1 MKKMQSLKCKM
12 QRAKQGER
20 QMTQKQKLIAK
31 ILTGTSDANIGFDE
45 LCGLLKSLGFE
56 NRVKGSHHIFYKTDI
71 EEIVNIQPNGNKAKA
86 YQVKQVREIIVKY
99 KLSEL

>member
-1 MKKMQSLKCKM
+1 
-12 QRAKQGER
+12 
-20 QMTQKQKLIAK
+20 MTQRQKLISV
-31 ILTGTSDANIGFDE
+31 ILTGTSDANIAFDE

-56 NRVKGSHHIFYKTDI
+56 KRVKGSHHIFYKTDVD
-71 EEIVNIQPNGNKAKA
+71 EIINIQPNGAKAKA

>member
-1 MKKMQSLKCKM
+1 
-12 QRAKQGER
+12 
-20 QMTQKQKLIAK
+20 MTQRQKLISV
-31 ILTGTSDANIGFDE
+31 ILTGTSDANIAFDE

-56 NRVKGSHHIFYKTDI
+56 KRVKGSHHIFYKTDV
-71 EEIVNIQPNGNKAKA
+71 EEIINIQPNGAKAKA

>member
-1 MKKMQSLKCKM
+1 
-12 QRAKQGER
+12 
-20 QMTQKQKLIAK
+20 MTKRQKLISK

-45 LCGLLKSLGFE
+45 MCGLLKSLGFE
-56 NRVKGSHHIFYKTDI
+56 NRVKGSHCIFYKTGID
-71 EEIVNIQPNGNKAKA
+71 EIINIQPKEGKAKA

>member
-1 MKKMQSLKCKM
+1 
-12 QRAKQGER
+12 
-20 QMTQKQKLIAK
+20 MTQRQKLIAK
-31 ILTGTSDANIGFDE
+31 ILTGTSDSNIAFDE
-45 LCGLLKSLGFE
+45 LCGLLNSLGFE

-71 EEIVNIQPNGNKAKA
+71 DEILNIQPNGNKAKT